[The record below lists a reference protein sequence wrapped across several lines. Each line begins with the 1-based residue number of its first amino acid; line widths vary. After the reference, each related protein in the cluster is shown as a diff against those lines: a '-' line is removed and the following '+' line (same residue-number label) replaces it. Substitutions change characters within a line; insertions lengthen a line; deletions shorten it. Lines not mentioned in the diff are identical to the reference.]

1 MIHFDSRKKEYIM
14 STLLLIDDD
23 DEVLSINCKYLSG
36 EGYSVYTASNPTD
49 ALKLICQISPDCIIL
64 DIMMPQADGYQVC
77 KKIRTFSDVPIIFL
91 TSRTDAMDELTGM
104 LKGGDD
110 YITKPYQA
118 PILLARI
125 VAVLKRTKGNILQEP
140 ESLSCRGVILRLSA
154 CSLEYRGQKAEL
166 TKNELKILHCL
177 YRHEGS
183 FVPRMDLIE
192 YLWENQVFIDDNTLS
207 VNVTRLREK
216 LKQMGIEDFI
226 ETKRGMGYRV

>member
-1 MIHFDSRKKEYIM
+1 MSIERQAGDKMKIFIIEDEPLIRKELK
-14 STLLLIDDD
+14 LLLENALY
-23 DEVLSINCKYLSG
+23 EVYSTENYG
-36 EGYSVYTASNPTD
+36 EAEEE
-49 ALKLICQISPDCIIL
+49 ICIIRPDL
-64 DIMMPQADGYQVC
+64 VLMDVNLPEISGFELCV
-77 KKIRTFSDVPIIFL
+77 KIRERTEVPIIFL

-166 TKNELKILHCL
+166 TKNELKFLHCL

>member
-1 MIHFDSRKKEYIM
+1 MKIFIIEDEPLIRKELK
-14 STLLLIDDD
+14 LLLENALY
-23 DEVLSINCKYLSG
+23 EVYSTDNYDKAEEKICITKPDLVLLDVNLPEISG
-36 EGYSVYTASNPTD
+36 FDLCV
-49 ALKLICQISPDCIIL
+49 
-64 DIMMPQADGYQVC
+64 
-77 KKIRTFSDVPIIFL
+77 KIREKTGVPIIFL

-125 VAVLKRTKGNILQEP
+125 AAVLKRTKGKDLQEP
-140 ESLSCRGVILRLSA
+140 ESLSCRGVILHPAA

-177 YRHEGS
+177 YWHEGS

-192 YLWENQVFIDDNTLS
+192 YLWENQLFIDDNTLS

-216 LKQMGIEDFI
+216 LKQMGIDDFI
-226 ETKRGMGYRV
+226 ETKRGMGYRI